1 MMTFRTLLVGATVG
15 VLLAVA
21 GAVAVVASIS
31 TNAREVAT
39 RMAEEAARGGSGG
52 AAAAD
57 PQDPPN
63 FYGSR

>member
-1 MMTFRTLLVGATVG
+1 MMTFRTLLVGAAIG

-21 GAVAVVASIS
+21 GAAVLVASIS
-31 TNAREVAT
+31 TSAREVAT
-39 RMAEEAARGGSGG
+39 RMADEAARGGSGG